1 MDQDVFAIFIP
12 LFGIVF
18 GVAAGIVVIVSRHR
32 EKLQRAELRH
42 RERLAAMEK
51 GLELPPELVEEDN
64 GDRRRGSAA
73 LRQGLIY
80 LGVGIVL
87 YFALEAVADE
97 DVALFGLIP
106 AAIGVAML
114 IFYFVEARKAKQ
126 NGISSE

>member
-1 MDQDVFAIFIP
+1 
-12 LFGIVF
+12 
-18 GVAAGIVVIVSRHR
+18 VIVSRHR

-106 AAIGVAML
+106 AAIGVAIL